1 MSKNK
6 KFKLRRQA
14 VSKEKK
20 KEGIELLAKG
30 LNQSEVARKLGVT
43 RQTVSYWFK
52 SEDFKKEV
60 ETAKSKVKAKRENQR
75 TSSAPLSKNLP
86 NTENF
91 TKTSEVIPSF
101 PIYEQ
106 TSKKYYFSKELAMLD
121 HLEEILMSQ
130 ASEGSLRAAGLL
142 IKLSERRSKLLC
154 LDIPIY
160 SEIAAFEKLSKVL
173 PYGILDDVVS
183 SFEELEQKLESL
195 LMPLSEKSKTED

>member
-1 MSKNK
+1 M
-6 KFKLRRQA
+6 
-14 VSKEKK
+14 SKEKK
-20 KEGIELLAKG
+20 KEAIELLAKG

-60 ETAKSKVKAKRENQR
+60 EAAKSKLKVERKNQR
-75 TSSAPLSKNLP
+75 TSLAPLPESLP
-86 NTENF
+86 IPENF
-91 TKTSEVIPSF
+91 NKTSEPIPPFS
-101 PIYEQ
+101 IYEQ
-106 TSKKYYFSKELAMLD
+106 TSKKYYFSRELAMLN
-121 HLEEILMSQ
+121 HLEAILMAQ

-160 SEIAAFEKLSKVL
+160 SEIAAFEKLAKVL
-173 PYGILDDVVS
+173 PYEILDGVVS

-195 LMPLSEKSKTED
+195 LMPLSEKSETED